1 MDVVT
6 IISSLGFPIAA
17 CVAMAMYISKRDT
30 KHEQE
35 VDKLRQS
42 IDNNTKVMTELIFYL
57 KGGEHCEQSIHGEIP
72 SYTGVQTYS

>member
-1 MDVVT
+1 MDILN
-6 IISSLGFPIAA
+6 IISSVGFPIAA
-17 CVAMAMYISKRDT
+17 CIAMAIYIKQRDT

-57 KGGEHCEQSIHGEIP
+57 KGGDKINENNR
-72 SYTGVQTYS
+72 TL

>member
-1 MDVVT
+1 MEVETAVSL
-6 IISSLGFPIAA
+6 ISSVGFPIAA
-17 CVAMAMYISKRDT
+17 CIAMAIYIKQRDT

-57 KGGEHCEQSIHGEIP
+57 KGGEKINENNR
-72 SYTGVQTYS
+72 TL

>member
-1 MDVVT
+1 MDILN
-6 IISSLGFPIAA
+6 IISSVGFPIAA
-17 CVAMAMYISKRDT
+17 CIAMAIYIKQRDT

-57 KGGEHCEQSIHGEIP
+57 KGGEKINENNR
-72 SYTGVQTYS
+72 TL